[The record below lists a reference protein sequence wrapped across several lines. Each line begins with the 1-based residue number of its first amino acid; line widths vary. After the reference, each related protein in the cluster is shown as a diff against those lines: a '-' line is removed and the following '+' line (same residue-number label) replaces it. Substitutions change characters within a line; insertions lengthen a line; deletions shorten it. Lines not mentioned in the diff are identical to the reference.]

1 MAVRTR
7 KPRLAASGIR
17 HTAGRTM
24 RPPTIVSATA
34 STIATM
40 PTANAAYPRLSGL
53 SRSSQAMPT
62 HRPTK
67 TVHSATKMSAPTR
80 SAPPSVSIASVVSA
94 SAASSAQPSR
104 RVLVKLL
111 FQARGVVARLLGRR
125 PGAVEVRLGLLGLVA
140 GVLGGGERGLEA
152 LGGALGGLLRAV
164 ELAFARPPLGARLT

>member
-1 MAVRTR
+1 
-7 KPRLAASGIR
+7 
-17 HTAGRTM
+17 M

-40 PTANAAYPRLSGL
+40 PTAKAAYPRLSGL

-67 TVHSATKMSAPTR
+67 TVHSAMKISAPTT

-94 SAASSAQPSR
+94 GAASSAQPSR

-111 FQARGVVARLLGRR
+111 FQARGMVARLLGRR
-125 PGAVEVRLGLLGLVA
+125 PGVVEVGLGLLGLLA
-140 GVLGGGERGLEA
+140 SVLGGGERRLEA

-164 ELAFARPPLGARLT
+164 ELTFAGPAFGARLT